1 MSMRILNDLVS
12 IKLVRVEFDIPWY
25 RPTLVN
31 LAVPHRKATSS
42 VIKIEKILSMQRA
55 NAYGYRRESVIR
67 DSKREQT
74 NVLAPSVG

>member
-1 MSMRILNDLVS
+1 MVS
-12 IKLVRVEFDIPWY
+12 IKLVRVEFDVPWY

-31 LAVPHRKATSS
+31 LEVPHRKATSS

-55 NAYGYRRESVIR
+55 NAYGYIRESVIR
-67 DSKREQT
+67 HPKSKQT